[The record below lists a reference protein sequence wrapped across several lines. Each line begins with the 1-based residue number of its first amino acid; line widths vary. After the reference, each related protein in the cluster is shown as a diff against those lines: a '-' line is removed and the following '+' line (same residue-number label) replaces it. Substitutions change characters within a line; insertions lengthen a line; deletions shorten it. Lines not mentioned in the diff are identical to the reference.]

1 MRQTPLTIFLLL
13 ALLPPQ
19 TIPVTAQ
26 SINPADLEPASGAV
40 VCPPG
45 VYAAAPGDCL
55 PLGPSE
61 YLANSAAEHIPYPIL
76 PLPAYTTDSS
86 LAEIPYKY
94 FKLTQ
99 DNAAFYLFSSMD
111 AAMSSSVS
119 GQSLGPGEVIVS
131 YVDRVE
137 NDSGVFYQLRSGYW
151 VRGDFGGRLAMHKPF
166 LGLIISSQPRNPFG
180 WVLGTVVSRSAPGLN
195 SPETGHSFYRYNV
208 VQIYATQTV
217 DNVVW
222 NLVAPDEWLVASQV
236 SRVDPVTAPPV
247 GVTASRWIE
256 VNLEEQTMSVYQNDR
271 LVFATLVSTGI
282 ENLWTR
288 PGIFQIQE
296 KKVSEDMSGSAAADG
311 SDFYHVED
319 VPWTMYFDEK
329 RALHGA
335 YWHDRFGYPN
345 SHGCVN
351 ISLGDSHWLYD
362 WASVGDY
369 VYVHDPSGHT
379 PTDPALFGSG
389 AP

>member
-1 MRQTPLTIFLLL
+1 MRRTTLTIFLLL

-19 TIPVTAQ
+19 TIPVAAQTAT
-26 SINPADLEPASGAV
+26 PANLEPDSGSV

-45 VYAAAPGDCL
+45 VYAATPSDCL

-61 YLANSAAEHIPYPIL
+61 YLAHSAAEHIPYPIL
-76 PLPAYTTDSS
+76 PLPAYTPDPT
-86 LAEIPYKY
+86 LAEIPYQY

-99 DNAAFYLFSSMD
+99 DNAAFYLFPTLD
-111 AAMSSSVS
+111 AAMSSSTS
-119 GQSLGPGEVIVS
+119 SQALGPGEVIVS
-131 YVDRVE
+131 YVDRIE

-151 VRGDFGGRLAMHKPF
+151 VRGDFGGRLAMHKQF
-166 LGLIISSQPRNPFG
+166 QGLLFSSQPRNPFG
-180 WVLGTVVSRSAPGLN
+180 WVLGDVPAHAAPGFDAA
-195 SPETGHSFYRYNV
+195 PTGTTYHRYNV
-208 VQIYATQTV
+208 VQIYDTRAAGGITWV
-217 DNVVW
+217 M
-222 NLVAPDEWLVASQV
+222 VAPDEWLDYRQVA
-236 SRVDPVTAPPV
+236 RVDPVTSPPQ
-247 GVTASRWIE
+247 GVSTNRWIE
-256 VNLEEQTMSVYQNDR
+256 VNLDEQTLSVYQDNK
-271 LVFATLVSTGI
+271 LIFATLVSSGI
-282 ENLWTR
+282 DTLWTR
-288 PGIFQIQE
+288 PGIFKIYE
-296 KKVSEDMSGSAAADG
+296 KKITEDMSGSASAT
-311 SDFYHVED
+311 DFYHVED

-362 WASVGDY
+362 WASVGDT
-369 VYVHDPSGHT
+369 VYVHDPSGRT